1 MRFFGRGQ
9 DNRATGSNPR
19 SSHPGL
25 HVMHWPKRKELM
37 QKACWI
43 HGLGTAA
50 WIWQGFCLSL
60 CLEPCHT
67 SASSSGLTGK
77 ICDCAGEPWDTCLI
91 SLWFF
96 QNCCCISH
104 LKVYFIDLYATE
116 TQQHLEELPVACA
129 DLVQV
134 VQPPEN
140 LSSFAIPF
148 FKFFSCLLFPIGF
161 PKGKGKGILGQRTK
175 RSIKTSVH
183 NTVFWSFL
191 SFLNEG
197 CEMFHSLI
205 LRSTLAW
212 LNPLLASA
220 VTER

>member
-9 DNRATGSNPR
+9 DNRATGSNPS

-77 ICDCAGEPWDTCLI
+77 ICDCAGEPWDTWLI

-96 QNCCCISH
+96 SELLLYFTSKSVLYRSLCNRDSAASGGAPSGLRRFGEGGTATRKP
-104 LKVYFIDLYATE
+104 LKF
-116 TQQHLEELPVACA
+116 C
-129 DLVQV
+129 
-134 VQPPEN
+134 N
-140 LSSFAIPF
+140 
-148 FKFFSCLLFPIGF
+148 
-161 PKGKGKGILGQRTK
+161 
-175 RSIKTSVH
+175 
-183 NTVFWSFL
+183 SFL
-191 SFLNEG
+191 
-197 CEMFHSLI
+197 
-205 LRSTLAW
+205 
-212 LNPLLASA
+212 
-220 VTER
+220 